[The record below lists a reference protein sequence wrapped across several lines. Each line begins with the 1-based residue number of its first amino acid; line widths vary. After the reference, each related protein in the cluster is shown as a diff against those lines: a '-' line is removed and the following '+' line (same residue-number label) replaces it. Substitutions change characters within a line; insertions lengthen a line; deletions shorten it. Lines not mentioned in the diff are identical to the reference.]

1 MSVLG
6 RIRLFPSPPDA
17 PAAPCPPVLAV
28 VAAGSELGD
37 DDLEAVVGGL
47 ERVYVPDPAG
57 Y

>member
-6 RIRLFPSPPDA
+6 RIRLFPPE
-17 PAAPCPPVLAV
+17 PAAPPRPAVPAV
-28 VAAGSELGD
+28 VAAGYELGD

-47 ERVYVPDPAG
+47 ERVYVPDPAA

>member
-6 RIRLFPSPPDA
+6 RIRLFPPA
-17 PAAPCPPVLAV
+17 PESAAAPRPPVAV

>member
-6 RIRLFPSPPDA
+6 RIRLFPPET
-17 PAAPCPPVLAV
+17 AAPPRPPALAV
-28 VAAGSELGD
+28 VAAGAELGD
-37 DDLEAVVGGL
+37 DDLENVVGGL